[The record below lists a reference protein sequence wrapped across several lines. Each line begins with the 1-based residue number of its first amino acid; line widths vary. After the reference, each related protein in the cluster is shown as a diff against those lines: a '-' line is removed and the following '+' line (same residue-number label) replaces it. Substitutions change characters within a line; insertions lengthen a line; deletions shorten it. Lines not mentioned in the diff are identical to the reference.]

1 MAGTSPTLESLN
13 LNDLKG
19 KKVAIIAAQWHPE
32 ICNNL
37 IHGAELIFKSA
48 GIEYEVTT
56 VSGSF
61 ELPLAAQIKLDQ
73 GFDGAV
79 VLGLV
84 MRGDTAHFDYICD
97 GVTSGVM
104 QVSLNRAKPIGFG
117 VLMCDNLQQAIERSG
132 KGLGIGNKGEEAALA
147 VLALWNLAK

>member
-13 LNDLKG
+13 LNSVKG
-19 KKVAIIAAQWHPE
+19 KKVAIITAQWHPE

-37 IHGAELIFKSA
+37 ATGAELIFNSVEV
-48 GIEYEVTT
+48 EYEKFT

-61 ELPLAAQIKLDQ
+61 ELPLAAQFKFEQ
-73 GFDGAV
+73 GFDGVV

-84 MRGDTAHFDYICD
+84 MRGDTAHFDYICE

-104 QVSLNRAKPIGFG
+104 QVSLAKSKPIGFG
-117 VLMCDNLQQAIERSG
+117 VLMCDDLAQAIERS
-132 KGLGIGNKGEEAALA
+132 KVGLGIGNKGEEAALA
-147 VLALWNLAK
+147 VLSLWNLAK

>member
-13 LNDLKG
+13 LSAVKG
-19 KKVAIIAAQWHPE
+19 KKVAIISAQWHPE
-32 ICNNL
+32 ICDNL
-37 IHGAELIFKSA
+37 ATGAELIFKSA
-48 GIEYEVTT
+48 DIEFESFT

-61 ELPLAAQIKLDQ
+61 ELPLAAQFKLEQ
-73 GFDGAV
+73 GFDAAV

-104 QVSLNRAKPIGFG
+104 QVSLAKSKPIGFG
-117 VLMCDNLQQAIERSG
+117 VLMCDNLEQAIERS
-132 KGLGIGNKGEEAALA
+132 KVGLGIGNKGEEAALA
-147 VLALWNLAK
+147 VLSLWSLTN

>member
-13 LNDLKG
+13 LKAFKG
-19 KKVAIIAAQWHPE
+19 KKVAIISAQWHPE
-32 ICNNL
+32 ICDNL
-37 IHGAELIFKSA
+37 ATGAEMIFKEA
-48 GIEYEVTT
+48 QVEYETFT

-61 ELPLAAQIKLDQ
+61 ELPLAAQLKLDQ

-84 MRGDTAHFDYICD
+84 MRGDTAHFDYICQ

-104 QVSLNRAKPIGFG
+104 QVSLDKGKPVGFG
-117 VLMCDNLQQAIERSG
+117 VLMCDNLTQAVERSNV
-132 KGLGIGNKGEEAALA
+132 GLGIGNKGEEAALA

>member
-13 LNDLKG
+13 LKAIKG
-19 KKVAIIAAQWHPE
+19 KKVAIISAQWHPE
-32 ICNNL
+32 ICDNL
-37 IHGAELIFKSA
+37 AAGAEMIFKA
-48 GIEYEVTT
+48 AQVEYETFT

-61 ELPLAAQIKLDQ
+61 ELPLAAQLKLDQ

-84 MRGDTAHFDYICD
+84 MRGDTAHFDYICQ

-104 QVSLNRAKPIGFG
+104 QVSLDKSKPVGFG
-117 VLMCDNLQQAIERSG
+117 VLMCDNLAQAVERSNA
-132 KGLGIGNKGEEAALA
+132 GLGIGNKGEEAALA